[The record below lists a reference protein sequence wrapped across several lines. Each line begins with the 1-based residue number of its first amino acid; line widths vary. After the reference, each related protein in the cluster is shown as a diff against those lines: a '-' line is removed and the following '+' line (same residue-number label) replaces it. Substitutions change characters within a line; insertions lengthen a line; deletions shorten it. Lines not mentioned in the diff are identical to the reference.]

1 MKKIKRMYKERV
13 ARHSISFFHTK
24 PDQPEVISLLWA
36 GHNRE
41 NRDDNSKWNTTTSIQ
56 RKL

>member
-41 NRDDNSKWNTTTSIQ
+41 IKNEKRENTFL
-56 RKL
+56 RKI